1 MLSLALLTPE
11 VQVFQ
16 RRSVTTKTN
25 TMARSAIAMHVSGM
39 ASYPYS
45 RPKEQTPNNT
55 TCELCDRTM
64 RTQDW
69 AAHKK

>member
-1 MLSLALLTPE
+1 
-11 VQVFQ
+11 
-16 RRSVTTKTN
+16 
-25 TMARSAIAMHVSGM
+25 MARGAIATQLSGM
-39 ASYPYS
+39 AANPYS
-45 RPKEQTPNNT
+45 RPKDHIPNNT